1 MKLKKFLTLII
12 VGVFALTLAACGGT
26 GESEA
31 TEKEGKEKE
40 ESSEVVVE
48 HELGETTVEKNP
60 EKVVAF
66 DFGSLDTLDK
76 LGIDVAAIPQEN
88 VPSYLEKYAGDEY
101 ENVGGL
107 KEPDFEKLSE
117 VDPDLIIISGR
128 QADLYDQLS
137 ELAPTIYLGVDT
149 AGYMNSFEKNVG
161 VIGEIFEKEDE
172 AKAELDAIQEQ
183 IDATAKKAEEADKSG
198 LIILANDDKI
208 SAYGP
213 SSRFGLIHDVLGVKP
228 IDEDIEASTHGM
240 NVSFEYVTEKDPDM
254 LYVVDRGA
262 VVGGESSAAI
272 IVENKLM
279 EKTKAYKE
287 DNIIYLDPEYW
298 YLSGGGLESVAK
310 MVEEVDESL

>member
-12 VGVFALTLAACGGT
+12 VGVFALALAACGGT

-76 LGIDVAAIPQEN
+76 LEIDVAAIPQEN

-149 AGYMNSFEKNVG
+149 ADYMNSFEKNVG

>member
-1 MKLKKFLTLII
+1 MKKFLILICTSLFI
-12 VGVFALTLAACGGT
+12 LVLAACGST
-26 GESEA
+26 N
-31 TEKEGKEKE
+31 EGKATDDENKDDQ
-40 ESSEVVVE
+40 SDEVVVE
-48 HELGETTVEKNP
+48 HELGKTTVKKNP

-76 LGIDVAAIPQEN
+76 LGIDVAAVPQQN
-88 VPSYLEKYAGDEY
+88 IPSYLEKYASDDY

-149 AGYMNSFEKNVG
+149 TDYMASFEKNAG
-161 VIGEIFEKEDE
+161 VIGEIFTKEKEVQ
-172 AKAELDAIQEQ
+172 AELDTIKDKAS
-183 IDATAKKAEEADKSG
+183 ATAKKAEEANKSG

-213 SSRFGLIHDVLGVKP
+213 SSRFGLIHDVLGVTA

-240 NVSFEYVTEKDPDM
+240 NVSFEYVTEKDPDL
-254 LYVVDRGA
+254 LYVIDRGA
-262 VVGGESSAAI
+262 VVDGESSAEV

-279 EKTKAYKE
+279 EKTKAYQN
-287 DNIIYLDPEYW
+287 DNIIYLDSEYW
-298 YLSGGGLESVAK
+298 YLSGGGLESVTK
-310 MVEEVDESL
+310 MIDEIDESL

>member
-1 MKLKKFLTLII
+1 MKKFLILICTSLFI
-12 VGVFALTLAACGGT
+12 LVLAACGST
-26 GESEA
+26 N
-31 TEKEGKEKE
+31 EGKATDDENKDDQ
-40 ESSEVVVE
+40 SDEVVVE
-48 HELGETTVEKNP
+48 HELGKTTVKKNP

-76 LGIDVAAIPQEN
+76 LGIDVAAVPQQN
-88 VPSYLEKYAGDEY
+88 IPSYLEKYASDDY
-101 ENVGGL
+101 ENIGGL

-149 AGYMNSFEKNVG
+149 TDYMASFEKNAG
-161 VIGEIFEKEDE
+161 VIGEIFTKEKEVQ
-172 AKAELDAIQEQ
+172 AELDTIKDKAS
-183 IDATAKKAEEADKSG
+183 ATAKKAEEANKSG

-213 SSRFGLIHDVLGVKP
+213 SSRFGLIHDVLGVTA

-240 NVSFEYVTEKDPDM
+240 NVSFEYVTEKDPDL
-254 LYVVDRGA
+254 LYVIDRGA
-262 VVGGESSAAI
+262 VVDGESSAEV

-279 EKTKAYKE
+279 EKTKAYQN
-287 DNIIYLDPEYW
+287 DNIIYLDSEYW
-298 YLSGGGLESVAK
+298 YLSDGGLESVTK
-310 MVEEVDESL
+310 MIDEIDESL

>member
-1 MKLKKFLTLII
+1 MKKFLILICTSLFI
-12 VGVFALTLAACGGT
+12 LVLAACGST
-26 GESEA
+26 N
-31 TEKEGKEKE
+31 EGKATDDENKDDQ
-40 ESSEVVVE
+40 SDEVVVE
-48 HELGETTVEKNP
+48 HELGKTTVKKNP

-76 LGIDVAAIPQEN
+76 LGIDVAAVPQQN
-88 VPSYLEKYAGDEY
+88 IPSYLEKYASDDY

-149 AGYMNSFEKNVG
+149 TDYMASFEKNAG
-161 VIGEIFEKEDE
+161 VIGEIFTKEKEVQ
-172 AKAELDAIQEQ
+172 AELDTIKDKAS
-183 IDATAKKAEEADKSG
+183 ATAKKAEEANKSG

-213 SSRFGLIHDVLGVKP
+213 SSRFGLIHDVLGVTA

-240 NVSFEYVTEKDPDM
+240 NVSFEYVTEKDPDL
-254 LYVVDRGA
+254 LYVIDRGA
-262 VVGGESSAAI
+262 VVDGESSAEV

-279 EKTKAYKE
+279 EKTKAYQN
-287 DNIIYLDPEYW
+287 DNIIYLDSEYW
-298 YLSGGGLESVAK
+298 YLSDGGLESVTK
-310 MVEEVDESL
+310 MIDEIDESL

>member
-1 MKLKKFLTLII
+1 MKKFLILICTSLFI
-12 VGVFALTLAACGGT
+12 LVLAACGST
-26 GESEA
+26 N
-31 TEKEGKEKE
+31 EGKATDDENKDDQ
-40 ESSEVVVE
+40 SDEVVVE
-48 HELGETTVEKNP
+48 HELGKTTVKKNP

-76 LGIDVAAIPQEN
+76 LGIDVAAVPQQN
-88 VPSYLEKYAGDEY
+88 IPSYLEKYASDDY

-149 AGYMNSFEKNVG
+149 TDYMASFEKNAG
-161 VIGEIFEKEDE
+161 VIGEIFTKEKEVQ
-172 AKAELDAIQEQ
+172 AELDTIKDKAS
-183 IDATAKKAEEADKSG
+183 ATAKKAEEANKSG

-213 SSRFGLIHDVLGVKP
+213 SSRFGLIHDVLGVTA

-240 NVSFEYVTEKDPDM
+240 NVSFEYVTEKDPDL
-254 LYVVDRGA
+254 LYVIDRGA
-262 VVGGESSAAI
+262 VVDGESSAEV

-279 EKTKAYKE
+279 EKTKAYQN
-287 DNIIYLDPEYW
+287 DNIIYLNPEYW
-298 YLSGGGLESVAK
+298 YLSGGGLESVTK
-310 MVEEVDESL
+310 MIDEIDESL